1 MPMQAKTWRVLEQ
14 ALEAG
19 FGFGVRRFFKYRD
32 SPICNEA
39 DLRLGLDTFVQAQM
53 NEIADWFDFPEPG
66 DEGVEPKEPT
76 FRERELRR
84 RRPNLVFESGG
95 TNPQSLPQ
103 QSPMPKQAEK
113 TEPEF
118 ARQMYAPWGPEAQDP
133 GRATSPALDVSPT
146 DTLKSKLGRG
156 TGCRRQRVRPQM
168 PGIVDIRRVGH
179 IIGMS
184 PTSVRRLMK
193 RTDLQFPF
201 PPGRLLSAHKRIWIE
216 QDVID
221 WLNRMTA
228 PENLPVKL
236 DF

>member
-1 MPMQAKTWRVLEQ
+1 MTMQAKTWRVLEQ

-66 DEGVEPKEPT
+66 DEGVDPW
-76 FRERELRR
+76 RELRR
-84 RRPNLVFESGG
+84 QAP
-95 TNPQSLPQ
+95 SLPQ

-118 ARQMYAPWGPEAQDP
+118 ARQMYAPWVPE
-133 GRATSPALDVSPT
+133 TSPALDVPPT
-146 DTLKSKLGRG
+146 EALKSKLGRG
-156 TGCRRQRVRPQM
+156 TGCPRQRVRPQM

-221 WLNRMTA
+221 WLNRMTT